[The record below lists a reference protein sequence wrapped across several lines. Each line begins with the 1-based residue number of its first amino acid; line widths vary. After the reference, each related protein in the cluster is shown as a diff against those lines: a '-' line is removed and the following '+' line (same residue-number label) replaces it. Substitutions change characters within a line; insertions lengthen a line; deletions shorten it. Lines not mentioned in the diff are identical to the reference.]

1 MAALGSWTQRLPI
14 EMSQMDEGKPPLF
27 AWGILFVAL
36 IAVSS
41 AGIVLQSMS
50 EVPPLLRAS
59 WRMQGTALVLLPGF
73 IYQYSRMTAGSV
85 TSKDWSIMLLSS
97 IFLGAHFGS
106 WVWSLDHTSLVHS
119 LLFVSIHPI
128 VLVLLMPL
136 MGISVRRGHILGVS
150 IGLAGAL
157 LSLGDIDSGGEV
169 TMAGDAAAFL
179 GAATVVGYLLAGRH
193 LRSERQIPI
202 FVYAFPV
209 TLGAGIWL
217 AMAAIS
223 QEGASISDTIPEHS
237 LFGWSD
243 AVWLSWIAYL
253 SIGPGLMGHT
263 GINTVLRWI
272 APITVSIVLLFEP
285 VVGGI
290 IGWLWEGEITLGMWT
305 LLGGPLMLAGAII
318 VTMEEYSS
326 GVVTDT
332 E

>member
-1 MAALGSWTQRLPI
+1 MIL
-14 EMSQMDEGKPPLF
+14 MNEGKPPLF

-59 WRMQGTALVLLPGF
+59 WRMQGTALILLPGF
-73 IYQYSRMTAGSV
+73 IYQYTRSTTGSV
-85 TSKDWSIMLLSS
+85 TSRDWGIMFASS

-136 MGISVRRGHILGVS
+136 IGTAVRRGHVLGVV
-150 IGLAGAL
+150 IGVAGAL
-157 LSLGDIDSGGEV
+157 LSLGDIESGGEV
-169 TMAGDAAAFL
+169 TMVGDAAAFL
-179 GAATVVGYLLAGRH
+179 GAATVVGYLLAGRY
-193 LRSERQIPI
+193 LRSERKIPI

-209 TLGAGIWL
+209 TLGAGVWL

-223 QEGASISDTIPEHS
+223 QEGASISDTVPELS

-243 AVWLSWIAYL
+243 AVWLSWIVYL

-272 APITVSIVLLFEP
+272 APLTGSITLLFEP
-285 VVGGI
+285 VGGGI
-290 IGWLWEGEITLGMWT
+290 IGWLWE
-305 LLGGPLMLAGAII
+305 
-318 VTMEEYSS
+318 
-326 GVVTDT
+326 
-332 E
+332 